1 MQTLIQLTDT
11 YPALLA
17 LAIFCARIVDVS
29 LGTVRILVG
38 FRGYRVLAALIGFC
52 EAAIWIIAASKV
64 IGHLDSWY
72 LLIAYAAGY
81 ATGNFVGITLEK
93 RLGVGRELARIISY
107 CSACNLAEALTER
120 GYSVVELTGRHRG
133 EATVQVLYV
142 VDKRRRM
149 PELLRLVH
157 EIDPAA
163 IYTIT
168 DVKSCH
174 GEDVHAL
181 DAGAG
186 QGMALR
192 FKRK

>member
-1 MQTLIQLTDT
+1 MQTLLYLIET
-11 YPALLA
+11 YPAVLA
-17 LAIFCARIVDVS
+17 LAIFCARIVDVTF
-29 LGTVRILVG
+29 GTIRILVG
-38 FRGYRVLAALIGFC
+38 FRGYRLLAALIGFC

-64 IGHLDSWY
+64 IGHVDHWY
-72 LLIAYAAGY
+72 LVIAYAAGY
-81 ATGNFVGITLEK
+81 ATGNYVGITLER

-107 CSACNLAEALTER
+107 CAACNLAEALTKR
-120 GYSVVELTGRHRG
+120 GYSVVELAGKHRG
-133 EATVQVLYV
+133 EASVQVLYV

-157 EIDPAA
+157 ELDPAA

-186 QGMALR
+186 QGLALR
-192 FKRK
+192 SKRK

>member
-1 MQTLIQLTDT
+1 MQTLIQLIDT

-29 LGTVRILVG
+29 FGTVRILVG
-38 FRGYRVLAALIGFC
+38 FRGYRLLAALIGFC

-64 IGHLDSWY
+64 IGHIDSWY
-72 LLIAYAAGY
+72 LLVAYAAGY

-107 CSACNLAEALTER
+107 CSACNLAEALTRR

-133 EATVQVLYV
+133 DATVQVLYV

>member
-1 MQTLIQLTDT
+1 MQTLIQLIDT

-29 LGTVRILVG
+29 FGTVRILVG
-38 FRGYRVLAALIGFC
+38 FRGYRLLAALIGFC

-64 IGHLDSWY
+64 IGHIDSWY
-72 LLIAYAAGY
+72 LLVAYAAGY

-107 CSACNLAEALTER
+107 CSACNLAEALTQR
-120 GYSVVELTGRHRG
+120 GYSVVELAGRHRG
-133 EATVQVLYV
+133 DAPVQVLYV

-157 EIDPAA
+157 ELDPAA

>member
-1 MQTLIQLTDT
+1 MTTLTQLLDS
-11 YPALLA
+11 YPVLLA
-17 LAIFCARIVDVS
+17 VAIFLARIVDVS
-29 LGTVRILVG
+29 FGTVRILVG
-38 FRGYRVLAALIGFC
+38 FRGYRLLAALIGFC
-52 EAAIWIIAASKV
+52 EAAIWVVAASKV
-64 IGHLDSWY
+64 IGHLDHGY
-72 LLIAYAAGY
+72 LVIAYAAGY
-81 ATGNFVGITLEK
+81 ATGNYVGITLEK

-107 CSACNLAEALTER
+107 CSTCNLAEELTR
-120 GYSVVELTGRHRG
+120 HGYSVVELAGRHRG
-133 EATVQVLYV
+133 QASVQVLYV

-157 EIDPAA
+157 ELDPAA
-163 IYTIT
+163 IYSVT

-181 DAGAG
+181 DAGTG